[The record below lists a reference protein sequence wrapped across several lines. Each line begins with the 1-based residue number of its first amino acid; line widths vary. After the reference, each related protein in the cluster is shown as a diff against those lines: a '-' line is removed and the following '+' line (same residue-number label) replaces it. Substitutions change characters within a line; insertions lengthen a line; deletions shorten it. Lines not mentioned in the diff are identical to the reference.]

1 MQIDEDDY
9 RVIKEDCIN
18 HVQKRV
24 SSRLKDIRTKY
35 SHMETRQIPAT
46 TTQQSTSK
54 SSTKQRILLLDG
66 KCNSGSAVRMTK
78 EMEQKFTSLYGNAIR
93 EASNQAKCI
102 YNYSQTENY
111 RFEHYSDY
119 NLKCVVYC
127 FVEIDLD
134 EEEAVD
140 LMQKKC
146 CAVFYHYFK
155 QNDLEKQH
163 QYCAKGLKRY
173 ALSSC

>member
-24 SSRLKDIRTKY
+24 SSRLKYIRAKY
-35 SHMETRQIPAT
+35 LHMETRQILAT

-66 KCNSGSAVRMTK
+66 KRNSGSADRMTK
-78 EMEQKFTSLYGNAIR
+78 EMEQKFTSLFGNAIR

-102 YNYSQTENY
+102 YNYSQTKNY
-111 RFEHYSDY
+111 RFEHYSEY

-134 EEEAVD
+134 EEEEVD
-140 LMQKKC
+140 LMQKKVLC
-146 CAVFYHYFK
+146 GF
-155 QNDLEKQH
+155 
-163 QYCAKGLKRY
+163 
-173 ALSSC
+173 LSLY